1 MAFTGDE
8 TLEMA
13 ALGRPFQLGMLYD
26 CRKDRL
32 IPGITLWNQ
41 EELQGSIN
49 QRTQPIT
56 EFSVTASDSIEDK
69 ASALKVDAFLKAS
82 LLGGLVQVSGAAKY
96 FKDTKKSTRQSR
108 VTLQYYTTTRF
119 ENLTMNHLAKGKV
132 SHPSVFEDKT
142 ATHVVTAVLY
152 GAQAYFVFDQE
163 VSSEEKQQEI
173 HGEMELAISKIP
185 TFTID
190 GKGSIDLKQT
200 EKAEVQKF
208 DCTFHGDFHLKSN
221 PSTYQDAVKAY
232 STLPKLLGDKG
243 ENAVPVKVWLY
254 PLIKL
259 DSRAAKLERNISDHL
274 VTSAQTVLEQF
285 HTIEMQSNDM
295 IKDIA
300 AGKFPEINEKIRKLK
315 QRTSQYKLNFMS
327 KLSAVLP
334 SIRGGVQEE
343 ESLGEILKNHE
354 ESPFNFKAQKLWLSN
369 KEREIN
375 AVRRCF
381 TILKDIHV
389 VSSVNELDEEELNN
403 EIENI
408 VCFTF
413 TSLHEPE
420 PYLED
425 LKKYLE
431 PQASKKP
438 QSKKPQSNKPQSYTR
453 QDSKQWVSSETN
465 LKIRMYLKVFQ
476 ELMNINREN
485 KKTKFFIV
493 SKEDKNFPGAC
504 ILLHDHESSKYIH
517 FEIPAKPDVP
527 EVCDVTHDSATLKV
541 VPPSSDADQKLKY
554 HLEYKCL
561 NQKEWAIQSSTNKT
575 ETLTVSG
582 LQPNT
587 EYEFRYTVEGKL
599 GYTVSSDTTSKVKTT
614 SPPAQDTDSGYLCVG
629 SHTVD
634 RRMKTRSNSVA
645 PLSPQT
651 SDPGCLR
658 VGSHIADRRKKTR
671 SKSQAYLSPQ
681 TSENEV
687 AVSNLQAPEQRNRA
701 ECLKY
706 FCQLTLDPKTA
717 QRELCL
723 SEGDRKVTC
732 RKETQP
738 YLDDPERF
746 DSCAQVLCKEGL
758 SGTCCYWEIDRS
770 GGGVIIGV
778 TYKGISRKGE
788 DNSCILGR
796 NDKSWSLLCSG
807 SSYSAWHNNKR
818 TAITAPYFPGI
829 GVYLDYNAGTL
840 SFYGVS
846 DTMTLLHRFQT
857 TFTEPLYPGLFVYY
871 DSSVTI
877 CQLN

>member
-32 IPGITLWNQ
+32 IPGITLWNP

-49 QRTQPIT
+49 ERTQPIT

-69 ASALKVDAFLKAS
+69 ASALKVDASLKAS

-185 TFTID
+185 TFTIE
-190 GKGSIDLKQT
+190 GQGSIDLKET

-232 STLPKLLGDKG
+232 STLPELLGVKG

-259 DSRAAKLERNISDHL
+259 DSRAAKLERNISDYL

-285 HTIEMQSNDM
+285 HTIEMKSNDM

-300 AGKFPEINEKIRKLK
+300 AGKFPEINEKIKKLK
-315 QRTSQYKLNFMS
+315 QRATQYKLNFMS

-420 PYLED
+420 SYLED
-425 LKKYLE
+425 LKNYLE
-431 PQASKKP
+431 IQACKKP
-438 QSKKPQSNKPQSYTR
+438 QSKKPQSSTPKNYTR
-453 QDSKQWVSSETN
+453 QESKQWVSSETN

-554 HLEYKCL
+554 HLEYKCI

-575 ETLTVSG
+575 ETLIVSG

-614 SPPAQDTDSGYLCVG
+614 SPPTQDTDS
-629 SHTVD
+629 
-634 RRMKTRSNSVA
+634 
-645 PLSPQT
+645 
-651 SDPGCLR
+651 
-658 VGSHIADRRKKTR
+658 
-671 SKSQAYLSPQ
+671 
-681 TSENEV
+681 
-687 AVSNLQAPEQRNRA
+687 
-701 ECLKY
+701 
-706 FCQLTLDPKTA
+706 CQLTLDPNTA
-717 QRELCL
+717 YRELCL
-723 SEGDRKVTC
+723 SEGNRKVTL
-732 RKETQP
+732 RGETQP
-738 YLDDPERF
+738 YPDHPERF
-746 DSCAQVLCKEGL
+746 DYWEQVLCREGL
-758 SGTCCYWEIDRS
+758 SGTRFYWEIEWS
-770 GGGVIIGV
+770 GDGAEMGV

-796 NDKSWSLLCSG
+796 NDKSWSLEFDD
-807 SSYSAWHNNKR
+807 SSYTAWHNNKK
-818 TAITAPYFPGI
+818 TVITAPYSTRI
-829 GVYLDYNAGTL
+829 GVYLDFNAGTL

-857 TFTEPLYPGLFVYY
+857 TFTEMLYPALWPDC
-871 DSSVTI
+871 DSTVTI

>member
-1 MAFTGDE
+1 MANTGDE

-32 IPGITLWNQ
+32 IPGITLWNP
-41 EELQGSIN
+41 EELKGSIN
-49 QRTQPIT
+49 KENQLIT
-56 EFSVTASDSIEDK
+56 EFSVSTSDSIEEK
-69 ASALKVDAFLKAS
+69 ASALKVDASLKAS

-152 GAQAYFVFDQE
+152 GAQAYFVFDRQ
-163 VSSEEKQQEI
+163 VSSEEKKQEI
-173 HGEMELAISKIP
+173 HGKMELAICKIP
-185 TFTID
+185 KIKI
-190 GKGSIDLKQT
+190 KGQGAIDLEEK
-200 EKAEVQKF
+200 EKAEVEKF
-208 DCTFHGDFHLKSN
+208 ECTFYGDFHLESN

-232 STLPKLLGDKG
+232 STLPELLGDKG

-259 DSRAAKLERNISDHL
+259 DSRAAKLERNISDYL

-285 HTIEMQSNDM
+285 NTIEMQSNDM
-295 IKDIA
+295 IKDIVTQT
-300 AGKFPEINEKIRKLK
+300 FPEVNEKIQQLT
-315 QRTSQYKLNFMS
+315 QRGTLYKLNFMS

-343 ESLGEILKNHE
+343 ESLGEILNNHE
-354 ESPFNFKAQKLWLSN
+354 DSPFNFKAQHDWLSS

-375 AVRRCF
+375 AVRRCLA
-381 TILKDIHV
+381 ILKDIHA

-403 EIENI
+403 ETENI

-425 LKKYLE
+425 LKNYLKI
-431 PQASKKP
+431 QASKNT
-438 QSKKPQSNKPQSYTR
+438 QSSTPSKYLHQE
-453 QDSKQWVSSETN
+453 SKQWVSSETN
-465 LKIRMYLKVFQ
+465 LKIKMYLKVFQ
-476 ELMNINREN
+476 ELVNINREN
-485 KKTKFFIV
+485 KKTKFFIM
-493 SKEDKNFPGAC
+493 SKEDQEFPGAC
-504 ILLHDHESSKYIH
+504 ILLHENGASKYIH
-517 FEIPAKPDVP
+517 FKIPSKPDVP
-527 EVCDVTHDSATLKV
+527 EVCDVTHDSVTLKV
-541 VPPSSDADQKLKY
+541 VPPSSDAEQKLKY

-561 NQKEWAIQSSTNKT
+561 NQKEWAIQSSTDKT

-599 GYTVSSDTTSKVKTT
+599 GYSVSSDTTSKVKTT
-614 SPPAQDTDSGYLCVG
+614 SPPAQDTV
-629 SHTVD
+629 
-634 RRMKTRSNSVA
+634 
-645 PLSPQT
+645 
-651 SDPGCLR
+651 
-658 VGSHIADRRKKTR
+658 
-671 SKSQAYLSPQ
+671 
-681 TSENEV
+681 NEV
-687 AVSNLQAPEQRNRA
+687 AVYSLQAPEPRNRA
-701 ECLKY
+701 EFLKY
-706 FCQLTLDPKTA
+706 SCQLTLDPNTA
-717 QRELCL
+717 HRNLCL
-723 SEGDRKVTC
+723 SEENRKVTWG
-732 RKETQP
+732 KTQRYP
-738 YLDDPERF
+738 DHSERF
-746 DSCAQVLCKEGL
+746 DFYPQVLCREGL
-758 SGTCCYWEIDRS
+758 SGTRCYWEIECS
-770 GGGVIIGV
+770 GGGSDIGV

-788 DNSCILGR
+788 DDSCFLGC
-796 NDKSWSLLCSG
+796 NDKSWSLECSN
-807 SSYSAWHNNKR
+807 SSYTAVHNNNE
-818 TAITAPYFPGI
+818 TAITAPHYPRI
-829 GVYLDYNAGTL
+829 GVYLDFNAGTL

-857 TFTEPLYPGLFVYY
+857 TFTEPLYPGFWLHCYG
-871 DSSVTI
+871 SSLTI

>member
-32 IPGITLWNQ
+32 IP
-41 EELQGSIN
+41 
-49 QRTQPIT
+49 
-56 EFSVTASDSIEDK
+56 
-69 ASALKVDAFLKAS
+69 
-82 LLGGLVQVSGAAKY
+82 
-96 FKDTKKSTRQSR
+96 
-108 VTLQYYTTTRF
+108 
-119 ENLTMNHLAKGKV
+119 GKV

-163 VSSEEKQQEI
+163 VSSEEKQHEI

-185 TFTID
+185 TFTIE
-190 GKGSIDLKQT
+190 GQGSIDLKET

-232 STLPKLLGDKG
+232 STLPELLGVKG

-285 HTIEMQSNDM
+285 NTIEMQSNDM

-315 QRTSQYKLNFMS
+315 QRATQYKLNFMS

-425 LKKYLE
+425 LKNYLE
-431 PQASKKP
+431 TQACKKP
-438 QSKKPQSNKPQSYTR
+438 QSKKPQSKKPQSYTR

-485 KKTKFFIV
+485 KKTKFFIA
-493 SKEDKNFPGAC
+493 SKEDK
-504 ILLHDHESSKYIH
+504 K
-517 FEIPAKPDVP
+517 
-527 EVCDVTHDSATLKV
+527 
-541 VPPSSDADQKLKY
+541 
-554 HLEYKCL
+554 
-561 NQKEWAIQSSTNKT
+561 
-575 ETLTVSG
+575 
-582 LQPNT
+582 
-587 EYEFRYTVEGKL
+587 
-599 GYTVSSDTTSKVKTT
+599 
-614 SPPAQDTDSGYLCVG
+614 
-629 SHTVD
+629 
-634 RRMKTRSNSVA
+634 
-645 PLSPQT
+645 
-651 SDPGCLR
+651 
-658 VGSHIADRRKKTR
+658 
-671 SKSQAYLSPQ
+671 
-681 TSENEV
+681 
-687 AVSNLQAPEQRNRA
+687 
-701 ECLKY
+701 
-706 FCQLTLDPKTA
+706 
-717 QRELCL
+717 
-723 SEGDRKVTC
+723 
-732 RKETQP
+732 
-738 YLDDPERF
+738 
-746 DSCAQVLCKEGL
+746 
-758 SGTCCYWEIDRS
+758 
-770 GGGVIIGV
+770 
-778 TYKGISRKGE
+778 
-788 DNSCILGR
+788 
-796 NDKSWSLLCSG
+796 
-807 SSYSAWHNNKR
+807 
-818 TAITAPYFPGI
+818 
-829 GVYLDYNAGTL
+829 
-840 SFYGVS
+840 
-846 DTMTLLHRFQT
+846 
-857 TFTEPLYPGLFVYY
+857 
-871 DSSVTI
+871 
-877 CQLN
+877 

>member
-32 IPGITLWNQ
+32 IPGITLWNP

-49 QRTQPIT
+49 ERTQPIT

-69 ASALKVDAFLKAS
+69 ASALKVDASLKAS

-163 VSSEEKQQEI
+163 VSSEEKQHEI

-185 TFTID
+185 TFTIE
-190 GKGSIDLKQT
+190 GQGSIDLKET

-232 STLPKLLGDKG
+232 STLPELLGVKG

-285 HTIEMQSNDM
+285 NTIEMQSNDM

-315 QRTSQYKLNFMS
+315 QRATQYKLNFMS

-343 ESLGEILKNHE
+343 ESLREILKNHE

-420 PYLED
+420 SYLED
-425 LKKYLE
+425 LKNYLE
-431 PQASKKP
+431 IQA
-438 QSKKPQSNKPQSYTR
+438 
-453 QDSKQWVSSETN
+453 
-465 LKIRMYLKVFQ
+465 
-476 ELMNINREN
+476 
-485 KKTKFFIV
+485 
-493 SKEDKNFPGAC
+493 
-504 ILLHDHESSKYIH
+504 
-517 FEIPAKPDVP
+517 
-527 EVCDVTHDSATLKV
+527 
-541 VPPSSDADQKLKY
+541 
-554 HLEYKCL
+554 
-561 NQKEWAIQSSTNKT
+561 
-575 ETLTVSG
+575 
-582 LQPNT
+582 
-587 EYEFRYTVEGKL
+587 
-599 GYTVSSDTTSKVKTT
+599 
-614 SPPAQDTDSGYLCVG
+614 
-629 SHTVD
+629 
-634 RRMKTRSNSVA
+634 
-645 PLSPQT
+645 
-651 SDPGCLR
+651 
-658 VGSHIADRRKKTR
+658 
-671 SKSQAYLSPQ
+671 
-681 TSENEV
+681 
-687 AVSNLQAPEQRNRA
+687 
-701 ECLKY
+701 Y
-706 FCQLTLDPKTA
+706 FCQLTLDPMTA

-738 YLDDPERF
+738 YLDHPERF

-778 TYKGISRKGE
+778 TYKGISRKGG

-796 NDKSWSLLCSG
+796 NDKSWGLLCSG

-818 TAITAPYFPGI
+818 TAVTAPYSPGI
-829 GVYLDYNAGTL
+829 GVYLDCNAGTL

-877 CQLN
+877 GQLN